1 MVWQFHDWQH
11 ESFLQRHVLSPV
23 ARAPRQPK
31 LAFIAA
37 RAHQPP
43 MGISGKRQFTGFMA
57 SVTPTPTRKVR
68 EKIDTNVS
76 IAGTKAASRTGQ
88 LAWALSEFAS
98 GPYFIVINV
107 FVFATYFTSS
117 VVGDGVKGQ
126 EYWAYL
132 QGSAGFLIALMSP
145 FLGSLADAS
154 GPRKPFVFFFSVI
167 GVPAMCALWFATPG
181 DILPAFIALIIAA
194 IAMEFAGVFQ
204 QAMLPSIVSARR
216 VGFLSGLGYTLSYV
230 GATLV
235 FALWLLLPQTGWL
248 DGMSDNT
255 HERLTGT
262 LCAIWYVIFILPLF
276 VFTPDL
282 PHSGLSLRKAAAK
295 GLRTLGT
302 TLRRLDH
309 YRNIAVYLVAR
320 LLYYDG
326 LTAVFTFI
334 GPFAHFTF
342 GWSTEKVGLYGLVI
356 ILTAAISASFGGLID
371 DLIGSKRTIQLSLI
385 AFSLGLA
392 GNLGMSPDTILYVIP
407 VSAEMAASQVPL
419 VGGFLSMLG
428 FVTLPEQL
436 FVVIGVFGGMFAG
449 PALSSSRTMLAR
461 IAPPSM
467 IAEFFGLYTLTGR
480 ATAFLAPLTIG
491 AVTHF
496 TQDQRSGLMV
506 IFVFIALGFIGLLAV
521 RERPTEA
528 LHH

>member
-1 MVWQFHDWQH
+1 M
-11 ESFLQRHVLSPV
+11 
-23 ARAPRQPK
+23 PK
-31 LAFIAA
+31 LAANAA
-37 RAHQPP
+37 QSGTLPVW
-43 MGISGKRQFTGFMA
+43 ISGKGQFSGFMA
-57 SVTPTPTRKVR
+57 STTPTKRNASR
-68 EKIDTNVS
+68 ERVDTSVS
-76 IAGTKAASRTGQ
+76 IAGTRAASRFGQ
-88 LAWALSEFAS
+88 MAWALSEFAS
-98 GPYFIVINV
+98 GPYFIVINI
-107 FVFATYFTSS
+107 FVFATYFTST

-132 QGSAGFLIALMSP
+132 QGGAGFLIALMSP

-154 GPRKPFVFFFSVI
+154 GPRKPFVLFFSII
-167 GVPAMCALWFATPG
+167 GVPAMCALWFAAPG
-181 DILPAFIALIIAA
+181 DIVPAFVALIIAA
-194 IAMEFAGVFQ
+194 VAMEFSGVFQ
-204 QAMLPSIVSARR
+204 QAMLPSVVSARR

-248 DGMSDNT
+248 EGMPENT
-255 HERLTGT
+255 HERLAGV
-262 LCAIWYVIFILPLF
+262 LCAIWYMIFILPLF
-276 VFTPDL
+276 IFTPDL
-282 PHSGLSLRKAAAK
+282 PHSGLPLRKAAAK

-309 YRNIAVYLVAR
+309 YRNIAVYLIAR

-407 VSAEMAASQVPL
+407 VSAGMSAMQVPL
-419 VGGFLSMLG
+419 VGPLLSMLG
-428 FVTLPEQL
+428 FTTLPEQL
-436 FVVIGVFGGMFAG
+436 FVVVGVFGGMFAG

-521 RERPTEA
+521 REKQTEA
-528 LHH
+528 LQHH

>member
-1 MVWQFHDWQH
+1 MA
-11 ESFLQRHVLSPV
+11 LSNPTSR
-23 ARAPRQPK
+23 RASRD
-31 LAFIAA
+31 A
-37 RAHQPP
+37 
-43 MGISGKRQFTGFMA
+43 
-57 SVTPTPTRKVR
+57 
-68 EKIDTNVS
+68 IDINVS
-76 IAGTKAASRTGQ
+76 IAGTPAASRSGQ
-88 LAWALSEFAS
+88 MSWAISEFAS

-107 FVFATYFTSS
+107 FVFATYFTST

-126 EYWAYL
+126 EYWAFL

-167 GVPAMCALWFATPG
+167 AVPAMCSLWFAAPG
-181 DILPAFIALIIAA
+181 SIMPAFIALMAAA
-194 IAMEFAGVFQ
+194 ISMEFAGVFQ

-216 VGFLSGLGYTLSYV
+216 VGFLSGLGYTLQYV

-235 FALWLLLPQTGWL
+235 FAVWLLLPQTGL
-248 DGMSDNT
+248 LEGMPEST
-255 HERLTGT
+255 HERLVGV
-262 LCAIWYVIFILPLF
+262 LCAIWYVIFMLPLF
-276 VFTPDL
+276 FNTPDL
-282 PHSGLSLRKAAAK
+282 PHSGLPIHKAAAK
-295 GLRTLGT
+295 GLRTLMT
-302 TLRRLDH
+302 TVRRLDH

-385 AFSLGLA
+385 VFSLGLA
-392 GNLGMSPDTILYVIP
+392 GNLGMSPGTIFYVIP
-407 VSAEMAASQVPL
+407 VSAEMSASQLPF
-419 VGGFLSMLG
+419 VGGLLSSLG
-428 FVTLPEQL
+428 FSTLPEQL
-436 FVVIGVFGGMFAG
+436 FVMIGVFGGLFAG

-461 IAPPSM
+461 IAPPTM

-496 TQDQRSGLMV
+496 TQDQRTGLMV
-506 IFVFIALGFIGLLAV
+506 IFIFIALGFLGLLAV
-521 RERPTEA
+521 RESPTEA
-528 LHH
+528 LKH